1 MDKNISKKTIAIL
14 MPGDMGHGCGQAF
27 KENGFNVVSCLN
39 QRSERTK
46 KLAYAAGIED
56 LKTIDNVIEASDLIL
71 SILPPESALKQAE
84 AINSK
89 ILKLKKKNYLCRL

>member
-1 MDKNISKKTIAIL
+1 MDKNISKITIAIL

-46 KLAYAAGIED
+46 KLAYSAGI
-56 LKTIDNVIEASDLIL
+56 
-71 SILPPESALKQAE
+71 
-84 AINSK
+84 
-89 ILKLKKKNYLCRL
+89 